1 MRIPDEIIRQL
12 HEINCEGAA
21 KRFGLDVKKHMAHCF
36 KHNDRIAS
44 LGFRNNHWKCF
55 SCDIGGDAI
64 TFIQEKFSV
73 SFVDACIIL
82 ANEYGVHIPSVE
94 RRSAKWKD
102 SVINLPRRESTND
115 VSPLFDREVAEFI
128 MEHTT
133 LTKAGINFLR
143 SQRNIKSDVIEF
155 SKIHSIDSVNSL
167 KDIIQVRFG
176 IARLKTAKVLTSNG
190 KYLTIDAPSLIIPYY
205 DESNNLI
212 GLQTRYL
219 GKDNP
224 DFHIPRFKRICG
236 SSIRLY
242 NLPILESMQHGARL
256 FITEGITDCLAMLS
270 VGYNSVALPS
280 ATSLPTEDLTKLKSY
295 NLYMIADQDKAGNDA
310 FIKLYRLM
318 LRFGCE
324 VKRIKLPSGVKD
336 FCDYY
341 LKTTKD

>member
-12 HEINCEGAA
+12 HEINCEDAA

-36 KHNDRIAS
+36 KHNDRTAS

-73 SFVDACIIL
+73 SFVEACIIL

-94 RRSAKWKD
+94 RRSARWKD

-133 LTKAGINFLR
+133 LTKTGINFLR
-143 SQRNIKSDVIEF
+143 SQRKIKSDVIES
-155 SKIHSIDSVNSL
+155 SKIHSIDNVNSL
-167 KDIIQVRFG
+167 KDIIQVQFG
-176 IARLKTAKVLTSNG
+176 INRLKTAKVLTSNG

-224 DFHIPRFKRICG
+224 DFHIPRFKRIW
-236 SSIRLY
+236 
-242 NLPILESMQHGARL
+242 
-256 FITEGITDCLAMLS
+256 
-270 VGYNSVALPS
+270 
-280 ATSLPTEDLTKLKSY
+280 LKSKIPDLCHY
-295 NLYMIADQDKAGNDA
+295 QNFYE
-310 FIKLYRLM
+310 FPIKLLN
-318 LRFGCE
+318 
-324 VKRIKLPSGVKD
+324 
-336 FCDYY
+336 Y
-341 LKTTKD
+341 LVIICFDP

>member
-12 HEINCEGAA
+12 HEINCEDAA

-64 TFIQEKFSV
+64 TFIQEKSSV
-73 SFVDACIIL
+73 SFVEACIIL

-102 SVINLPRRESTND
+102 SVINLPQRESTND
-115 VSPLFDREVAEFI
+115 VSPLFDRD
-128 MEHTT
+128 TT

-155 SKIHSIDSVNSL
+155 SKIHSIDGVNSL

-176 IARLKTAKVLTSNG
+176 IDRLKTAKILTSNG

-242 NLPILESMQHGARL
+242 NLPILKSMQHGARL

>member
-12 HEINCEGAA
+12 HEINCEDAA
-21 KRFGLDVKKHMAHCF
+21 KRFGLDVKNHMAHCF

-73 SFVDACIIL
+73 SFVEACIIL

-102 SVINLPRRESTND
+102 SVINLPQRESTND

-155 SKIHSIDSVNSL
+155 SKIHSIDGVNSL

-176 IARLKTAKVLTSNG
+176 IDRLKTAKILTSNG

-212 GLQTRYL
+212 GRV
-219 GKDNP
+219 
-224 DFHIPRFKRICG
+224 
-236 SSIRLY
+236 SSFA
-242 NLPILESMQHGARL
+242 SQ
-256 FITEGITDCLAMLS
+256 F
-270 VGYNSVALPS
+270 
-280 ATSLPTEDLTKLKSY
+280 
-295 NLYMIADQDKAGNDA
+295 
-310 FIKLYRLM
+310 
-318 LRFGCE
+318 
-324 VKRIKLPSGVKD
+324 
-336 FCDYY
+336 
-341 LKTTKD
+341 